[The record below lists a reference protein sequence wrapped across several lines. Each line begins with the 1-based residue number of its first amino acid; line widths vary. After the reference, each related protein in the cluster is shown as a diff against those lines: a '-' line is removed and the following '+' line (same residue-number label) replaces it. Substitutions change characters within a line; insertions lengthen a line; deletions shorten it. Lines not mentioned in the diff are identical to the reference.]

1 MRLRRMNLIVLPSQA
16 LSDTETPPFLFVED
30 LKGTGLDVEIVLRD
44 RFKHLLGKHDMP
56 VQ

>member
-1 MRLRRMNLIVLPSQA
+1 MRLRRMNLVVLPSQA

-30 LKGTGLDVEIVLRD
+30 LKGPGLDVEIVLGD